1 MSVAFFDSAARA
13 AVSQSG
19 VETGSANFCRA
30 VLRGSGI
37 ALWISYQ
44 YGTLKTPM
52 RQLLGV
58 FLSLG
63 ALGASG
69 QTGAPDSLQTI
80 VNKRIELAQDEIQK
94 ITTLVQAGALPKL
107 RLEQA
112 EQDLADVQ
120 DDAILAR
127 TLYGEL
133 TVEALSDKLLEDM
146 VAAARH
152 RVERQQARLDASK
165 KLVEEGITAESS
177 LRSPEAELT
186 TRRMILDLAQSRA
199 RIIGELAELAKFQ
212 KSSAAIQ
219 DAADAEYREMF
230 APGMEHYE
238 GNGIFQESRD
248 LKPLAVAFQ
257 KKFDHALPISAAG
270 ETDLHRALG
279 FDHTGRVDV
288 AVNPSDPEGV
298 WLRRYLKSRQIPYYA
313 FTRAIPGKA
322 TAAHIHIGTG
332 STRLHNAD

>member
-1 MSVAFFDSAARA
+1 
-13 AVSQSG
+13 
-19 VETGSANFCRA
+19 
-30 VLRGSGI
+30 
-37 ALWISYQ
+37 
-44 YGTLKTPM
+44 M
-52 RQLLGV
+52 RQLLVV

-63 ALGASG
+63 SLAAFGETVA
-69 QTGAPDSLQTI
+69 DSPQAI
-80 VNKRIELAQDEIQK
+80 VNKRIQLAQEEIQK
-94 ITTLVQAGALPKL
+94 ITQLVQAGALPKL

-120 DDAILAR
+120 DDAILER

-133 TVEALSDKLLEDM
+133 PVEDVTDKLIEDM
-146 VAAARH
+146 VAAAQR
-152 RVERQQARLDASK
+152 RLERQQARLDATK
-165 KLVEEGITAESS
+165 KLVDEGITALSS
-177 LRSPEAELT
+177 LSGPEQELAA
-186 TRRMILDLAQSRA
+186 RRMNLDLAHSRA
-199 RIIGELAELAKFQ
+199 HVMGELAALAKFE

-219 DAADAEYREMF
+219 DATRVEYRDMF

-238 GNGIFQESRD
+238 GSGIFQESRD
-248 LKPLAVAFQ
+248 LKPLAVAFK
-257 KKFDHALPISAAG
+257 KKFDRPLPISAAG

-279 FDHTGRVDV
+279 FNHTGRVDV

>member
-1 MSVAFFDSAARA
+1 
-13 AVSQSG
+13 
-19 VETGSANFCRA
+19 
-30 VLRGSGI
+30 
-37 ALWISYQ
+37 
-44 YGTLKTPM
+44 M
-52 RQLLGV
+52 RQLFGV
-58 FLSLG
+58 FLSIG
-63 ALGASG
+63 ALVAFA
-69 QTGAPDSLQTI
+69 QTAPESPQAI
-80 VNKRIELAQDEIQK
+80 VNKRIELAQSQLEK

-107 RLEQA
+107 RLQQA

-133 TVEALSDKLLEDM
+133 PVEALTDKVIAEM
-146 VAAARH
+146 VAAAQR
-152 RVERQQARLDASK
+152 RVERQQARVDAVQ
-165 KLVEEGITAESS
+165 KLVDEGITAQASLES
-177 LRSPEAELT
+177 PQQELA
-186 TRRMILDLAQSRA
+186 TRRMNLDLAHSRA
-199 RIIGELAELAKFQ
+199 RVMGELAALAKFE
-212 KSSAAIQ
+212 KSSVAIQ
-219 DAADAEYREMF
+219 DETHTEFRDMF

-238 GNGIFQESRD
+238 GSGIFLESRD
-248 LKPLAVAFQ
+248 LKPLAVAFK
-257 KKFDHALPISAAG
+257 KKFDRPLPISATG

-288 AVNPSDPEGV
+288 AINPSDPEGV

>member
-19 VETGSANFCRA
+19 VETGTANFCRA

-37 ALWISYQ
+37 ALWISYL
-44 YGTLKTPM
+44 YGTLKIPM

-63 ALGASG
+63 ALAAFG
-69 QTGAPDSLQTI
+69 QTPTADSPQTI
-80 VNKRIELAQDEIQK
+80 ANKRIQLAQEALQK
-94 ITTLVQAGALPKL
+94 ITTLVQMGALPKL

-120 DDAILAR
+120 DDGVLAR

-133 TVEALSDKLLEDM
+133 PVGDLTDKLIEDM
-146 VAAARH
+146 VAAAQR
-152 RVERQQARLDASK
+152 RVERQQARVDAAR
-165 KLVEEGITAESS
+165 KLVDEGITPQSS
-177 LRSPEAELT
+177 LLAPEQELT
-186 TRRMILDLAQSRA
+186 TRRMSLDLAQSRA
-199 RIIGELAELAKFQ
+199 HLIGELAALAKFQ

-219 DAADAEYREMF
+219 EETRAEYQDMF

-238 GNGIFQESRD
+238 GSGIFEESRE

-257 KKFDHALPISAAG
+257 KKFDRPLPISAAG

-288 AVNPSDPEGV
+288 AINPSDPEGV

>member
-1 MSVAFFDSAARA
+1 
-13 AVSQSG
+13 
-19 VETGSANFCRA
+19 
-30 VLRGSGI
+30 
-37 ALWISYQ
+37 
-44 YGTLKTPM
+44 
-52 RQLLGV
+52 LLGV

-63 ALGASG
+63 ALGAFG
-69 QTGAPDSLQTI
+69 QPTAADSPQTI
-80 VNKRIELAQDEIQK
+80 ANKRVQLAQDELQK
-94 ITTLVQAGALPKL
+94 ITRLVEMGALPKL
-107 RLEQA
+107 RLQQA

-120 DDAILAR
+120 DDGILAR

-133 TVEALSDKLLEDM
+133 PVGDLTDKLIEEM
-146 VAAARH
+146 VAAAQR
-152 RVERQQARLDASK
+152 RVERQQARVDAAR
-165 KLVEEGITAESS
+165 KLVDEGITSQSS
-177 LRSPEAELT
+177 LLVPEQELA
-186 TRRMILDLAQSRA
+186 TRRLNLDLAQSRA
-199 RIIGELAELAKFQ
+199 QLMAELAALAKLQ

-219 DAADAEYREMF
+219 DAIDAEYRDMF

-298 WLRRYLKSRQIPYYA
+298 WLRSYLKSRQIPYYA

>member
-1 MSVAFFDSAARA
+1 
-13 AVSQSG
+13 
-19 VETGSANFCRA
+19 
-30 VLRGSGI
+30 
-37 ALWISYQ
+37 
-44 YGTLKTPM
+44 M
-52 RQLLGV
+52 RQLLVV

-63 ALGASG
+63 TLAAFG
-69 QTGAPDSLQTI
+69 QPTTPESAQTI
-80 VNKRIELAQDEIQK
+80 ANKRIELAQNDLQK
-94 ITTLVQAGALPKL
+94 ITTLVQVGALPKL
-107 RLEQA
+107 RLQQA

-133 TVEALSDKLLEDM
+133 PVEDLTDKLMDDM
-146 VAAARH
+146 VAAAQR
-152 RVERQQARLDASK
+152 RVERQQARVAAAQ
-165 KLVEEGITAESS
+165 KLVDEGITAQSS
-177 LRSPEAELT
+177 LLAPEQELT
-186 TRRMILDLAQSRA
+186 TRCLNLDLAHSRA
-199 RIIGELAELAKFQ
+199 RVMGELAALAKFE
-212 KSSAAIQ
+212 KSRVEIQ
-219 DAADAEYREMF
+219 DATRVEYRDMF

-238 GNGIFQESRD
+238 GSGIFQESRD
-248 LKPLAVAFQ
+248 LKPLAMAFK
-257 KKFDHALPISAAG
+257 KKFDHSLPISAEG

-288 AVNPSDPEGV
+288 AINPSDPEGV